1 MRTRKFPKLD
11 PLTVLCTLLILVVL
25 VFTAVL
31 SLKNSFIADDF
42 IQYPAKDI
50 ITEHIYLRDSGRI
63 SHGLVM
69 QFLYGVFDSK
79 AVNILPLMIVLFLF
93 GALMHLGYTLTKKR
107 RESLWISSLLGTSF
121 LAAMPSFFDFSL
133 FFSAACVHSISF
145 IVLTL
150 LSSLLIDRYITH
162 ARDKTYVQLAI
173 IYCLSIFLALL
184 SELSSILMCGIL
196 LTLGLYLRNYKS
208 IVKFLPLLGIQ
219 LSGFLIIYTSPGSTG
234 RRADASAG
242 QSIPEI
248 LQGALADFLHTS
260 QLTITNTLFITTSLL
275 TAAILAKYINT
286 KKSLPYVLFGS
297 LFIFIPFAITATT
310 NFSLGYTSLRMFNL
324 GTFSVLCLMIIFWL
338 LLLRVKTIFTRVD
351 RLLPYLKATL
361 PVVLAAIFLIN
372 NFIPINSALESRS
385 KQLKERESLIESSR
399 ESGTVDFLPAPLLLK
414 NTEAIDVGFYPK
426 ESPNS
431 RWLYSALLGYYKI
444 RDYEINL
451 LEQPDRYC
459 INVDIYN
466 RFKEIDAKKCG
477 TY

>member
-1 MRTRKFPKLD
+1 MRTWKLPKLD
-11 PLTVLCTLLILVVL
+11 LPSILSSLLILFIL
-25 VFTAVL
+25 VFTVIL

-69 QFLYGVFDSK
+69 QFLYGIFDSK
-79 AVNILPLMIVLFLF
+79 AVNILPIIIVVLLF
-93 GALMHLGYTLTKKR
+93 GALMHMGYTLTKKL
-107 RESLWISSLLGTSF
+107 RESLWISGLLGTAF
-121 LAAMPSFFDFSL
+121 LAAMPSYFDFSL

-145 IVLTL
+145 IVLIL
-150 LSSLLIDRYITH
+150 VSSLIIDRYITH
-162 ARDKTYVQLAI
+162 ARDRTYVQLAI
-173 IYCLSIFLALL
+173 IYGLSVFLALL

-196 LTLGLYLRNYKS
+196 LTIGLYIKNYKS
-208 IVKFLPLLGIQ
+208 IVKLLPLLAIQ

-242 QSIPEI
+242 QSILEI
-248 LQGALADFLHTS
+248 LHGALVDFLHTS
-260 QLTITNTLFITTSLL
+260 QLTMTNALFIVSSLL
-275 TAAILAKYINT
+275 TAVILAKYITT
-286 KKSLPYVLFGS
+286 KKSLPYILFGS
-297 LFIFIPFAITATT
+297 LFILIPFVITATT

-324 GTFSVLCLMIIFWL
+324 GTFSVLCLMIILWL
-338 LLLRVKTIFTRVD
+338 LLLRFKTISTMAD

-361 PVVLAAIFLIN
+361 PVILAAIFLIN

-385 KQLKERESLIESSR
+385 QQLKERESLIESSR
-399 ESGTVDFLPAPLLLK
+399 KLGTIDFLPAPLLLS
-414 NTEAIDVGFYPK
+414 NTEAIDIGFYPE

-431 RWLYSALLGYYKI
+431 RWLYSALLGYYGI
-444 RDYEINL
+444 RDFEINL
-451 LEQPDRYC
+451 LEQPDQYC